1 MRFHELRQ
9 FTVPG
14 INFNEAVPGTDPVT
28 GKPSGTPPAPG
39 IVDRIKGFFGTKL
52 IPEPTPAATPSAAK
66 PSGPTAIG
74 FKNKL
79 KQIATA
85 LGVEAEHLLKVM
97 HFETAGTMDPSIQ
110 SGSGT
115 GATGLIQFMPKIATS
130 LGTTTA
136 QLAQMTDEQQLDY
149 VYQFYKANK
158 LPPGSSLSDIYL
170 YTYMPAVM
178 RTGKPDTFVLGKK
191 GAYGKKIWNVDLGK
205 NWDKNSVFAAEAKRN
220 KRNYFT
226 VGDVRNVINRA

>member
-1 MRFHELRQ
+1 MRFHEVRE

-14 INFNEAVPGTDPVT
+14 VNFNEAVKGIDPVT
-28 GKPSGTPPAPG
+28 GKPTGTSSQPG
-39 IVDRIKGFFGTKL
+39 IVDRIKGFFGVH
-52 IPEPTPAATPSAAK
+52 PAPAATPA
-66 PSGPTAIG
+66 GPTGIG
-74 FKNKL
+74 FQTKL
-79 KQIATA
+79 RQIATA
-85 LGVEAEHLLKVM
+85 LGVQADHLLKIM
-97 HFETAGTMDPSIQ
+97 HFETAGTMDPAIR
-110 SGSGT
+110 SGGNT

-130 LGTTTA
+130 LGTSTE
-136 QLAQMTDEQQLDY
+136 QLAQMTAEQQLDY

-178 RTGKPDTFVLGKK
+178 RSGKPDTFVLGKK
-191 GAYGKKIWNVDLGK
+191 GAYGKKIWDVDLGK
-205 NWDKNSVFAAEAKRN
+205 NWDRNGSFAREAKRN

>member
-1 MRFHELRQ
+1 MRFYEVRE

-14 INFNEAVPGTDPVT
+14 VNFNEAVKGVDTVT
-28 GKPSGTPPAPG
+28 GKPTGTSSQPG
-39 IVDRIKGFFGTKL
+39 IVDRIKGFFGVH
-52 IPEPTPAATPSAAK
+52 PAPAATPA
-66 PSGPTAIG
+66 GPTGIG
-74 FKNKL
+74 FQTKL
-79 KQIATA
+79 RQIATA
-85 LGVEAEHLLKVM
+85 LGVQADHLLKIM
-97 HFETAGTMDPSIQ
+97 HFETAGTMDPAIR
-110 SGSGT
+110 SGGNT

-130 LGTTTA
+130 LGTSTE
-136 QLAQMTDEQQLDY
+136 QLAQMTAEQQLDY

-178 RTGKPDTFVLGKK
+178 RSGKPDTFVLGKK
-191 GAYGKKIWNVDLGK
+191 GAYGKKIWDVDLGK
-205 NWDKNSVFAAEAKRN
+205 NWDRNGSFAREAKRN

>member
-1 MRFHELRQ
+1 MRFYEVRD

-14 INFNEAVPGTDPVT
+14 INFNEAIPGTDPVT
-28 GKPSGTPPAPG
+28 GKPVGAAPPPG
-39 IVDRIKGFFGTKL
+39 IIDRIKGFFG
-52 IPEPTPAATPSAAK
+52 ATPSPATTPAK

-74 FKNKL
+74 FQTKL
-79 KQIATA
+79 RQIATA
-85 LGVEAEHLLKVM
+85 LGVEADHLLKIM
-97 HFETAGTMDPSIQ
+97 KFETAGTMDPSIQ

-130 LGTTTA
+130 LGTSTA
-136 QLAQMTDEQQLDY
+136 ELAQMSAEQQLDY
-149 VYQFYKANK
+149 VYQFYKVNR

-170 YTYMPAVM
+170 YTYMPAVI
-178 RTGKPDTFVLGKK
+178 RSGKPDTFVLGKK

-205 NWDKNSVFAAEAKRN
+205 NWDKNAVFASEAKRN

>member
-1 MRFHELRQ
+1 MRFHEVRQ

-28 GKPSGTPPAPG
+28 GAPLSKTTQPG
-39 IVDRIKGFFGTKL
+39 IVDRIKGFFGA
-52 IPEPTPAATPSAAK
+52 TPGSAATPVA
-66 PSGPTAIG
+66 PTAKSAGPKPIG
-74 FKNKL
+74 FQAKL

-85 LGVEAEHLLKVM
+85 LGVEADHLLKIM
-97 HFETAGTMDPSIQ
+97 KFETAGTMDPGIK
-110 SGSGT
+110 SGTGT
-115 GATGLIQFMPKIATS
+115 GATGLIQFMPKIATA
-130 LGTTTA
+130 LGTSTA
-136 QLAQMTDEQQLDY
+136 QLAQMTAEQQLDY
-149 VYQFYKANK
+149 VYQFYKTNK

-191 GAYGKKIWNVDLGK
+191 GAYGKKIWSVDLGK
-205 NWDKNSVFAAEAKRN
+205 NWDKNGAFASEAKRN

>member
-1 MRFHELRQ
+1 MRFYEVRD

-28 GKPSGTPPAPG
+28 GKPLGAAPAPG
-39 IVDRIKGFFGTKL
+39 IVDRIKGFFG
-52 IPEPTPAATPSAAK
+52 ATPPAPAK
-66 PSGPTAIG
+66 PSGPTAVG
-74 FKNKL
+74 FQTKL
-79 KQIATA
+79 RQIATA
-85 LGVEAEHLLKVM
+85 LGVEADHLLKVM
-97 HFETAGTMDPSIQ
+97 KFETAGTMDPSIK

-130 LGTTTA
+130 LGTSTA
-136 QLAQMTDEQQLDY
+136 QLAQMSAEQQLDY
-149 VYQFYKANK
+149 VYQFYKTNK

-205 NWDKNSVFAAEAKRN
+205 NWDKNGAFASEAKRN

-226 VGDVRNVINRA
+226 VGDVRNVINRS

>member
-1 MRFHELRQ
+1 MRFYEVRE

-14 INFNEAVPGTDPVT
+14 IDFNEAVPGTDPVT
-28 GKPSGTPPAPG
+28 GKPTGAPPTPG
-39 IVDRIKGFFGTKL
+39 IVDRIKGFFGAN
-52 IPEPTPAATPSAAK
+52 PAPAATSVTSKAPAK

-130 LGTTTA
+130 LGTSTA
-136 QLAQMTDEQQLDY
+136 QLAQMTAEQQLEY
-149 VYQFYKANK
+149 VYQFYKTNR

-191 GAYGKKIWNVDLGK
+191 GAYGKKIWNIDLGK

>member
-1 MRFHELRQ
+1 MRFHEVRQ

-28 GKPSGTPPAPG
+28 GKPSGAPPTPG
-39 IVDRIKGFFGTKL
+39 IVDRIKGFFGAN
-52 IPEPTPAATPSAAK
+52 PAPAATPTAPAK

-74 FKNKL
+74 FQSKL
-79 KQIATA
+79 RQIATA

-97 HFETAGTMDPSIQ
+97 RFETAGTLNPAIQ

-115 GATGLIQFMPKIATS
+115 GATGLIQFMPKIAAS
-130 LGTTTA
+130 LGTSTA
-136 QLAQMTDEQQLDY
+136 QLAQMSAEQQLEY
-149 VYQFYKANK
+149 VYQFYKTNK

-191 GAYGKKIWNVDLGK
+191 GAYGKKIWSVDLGK
-205 NWDKNSVFAAEAKRN
+205 NWDKNSAFANEAKRN

-226 VGDVRNVINRA
+226 VGDVRNVINRF